1 MSFTATNSMA
11 GSPSEARKMLRPMR
25 PNPLIPTLIGILPPR
40 CGGDSSAQQDRKKRE
55 PEAKQTMLGRVS
67 GKVKTREAGERQAF
81 FVNFFRGFF
90 SHERVMWLTT
100 PHTIPAQLS
109 QF

>member
-40 CGGDSSAQQDRKKRE
+40 CGGDSSAQQDRTERK

-67 GKVKTREAGERQAF
+67 GKVKPREPGARGGKAASSLWLKSASNCFYKVLYVGEP
-81 FVNFFRGFF
+81 
-90 SHERVMWLTT
+90 WL
-100 PHTIPAQLS
+100 
-109 QF
+109 